1 LVRVTIWLPRLSPTR
16 AIAVAMLVV
25 AAVGVVLWQT
35 TDGLRAWI
43 PNITVGAV
51 TVALT
56 ITVVERAIRREARSR
71 LEPRVDGAIS
81 TIGVEF
87 QMMLLAVVR
96 DYSST
101 HVDAFEPVP
110 KDGVEMIE
118 LWLDSH
124 DDIDAPRVRSD
135 DGEVPAL
142 VSSARVFADHLERAR
157 ERDRDV
163 LEPALIRAM
172 DDFCLSVEE
181 AKELVGFELE
191 PAEHAQAEDLALIM
205 IVMSLRVLAW
215 VMSRQGPHWLEIREP
230 TRAAAVARRENARR
244 RRDATV
250 GFRA

>member
-1 LVRVTIWLPRLSPTR
+1 
-16 AIAVAMLVV
+16 MLLV
-25 AAVGVVLWQT
+25 AAVGVVLWLT

-56 ITVVERAIRREARSR
+56 ITVVERAIRREARNR
-71 LEPRVDGAIS
+71 VQPRVDGAIS
-81 TIGVEF
+81 SIGIEF

-101 HVDAFEPVP
+101 HVDAFESVP

-118 LWLDSH
+118 LWLGGQDE
-124 DDIDAPRVRSD
+124 IDAPRVRSD
-135 DGEVPAL
+135 DDEVPAL
-142 VSSARVFADHLERAR
+142 LSSARVFADQLERAR

-172 DDFCLSVEE
+172 DDFCLSAEE
-181 AKELVGFELE
+181 AKELSGFELD
-191 PAEHAQAEDLALIM
+191 PADHANAEDLALIT
-205 IVMSLRVLAW
+205 IVMGLQVLAW
-215 VMSRQGPHWLEIREP
+215 VMRREGPHWLEIRES

-244 RRDATV
+244 RRDAT
-250 GFRA
+250 G